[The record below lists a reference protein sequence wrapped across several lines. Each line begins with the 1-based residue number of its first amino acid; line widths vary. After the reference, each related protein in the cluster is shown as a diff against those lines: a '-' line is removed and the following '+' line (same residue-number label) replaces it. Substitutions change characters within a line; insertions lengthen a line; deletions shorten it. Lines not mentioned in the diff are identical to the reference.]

1 MGAVHEATAA
11 AGRPRTL
18 LVRSPTGGTTPTAT
32 DPMSGGL
39 VEPVAGVVVP
49 AAAVTRS
56 VKHVERVGGRRR
68 GVLVGPMTVGTGRGT
83 AVVDVIATARTFPM
97 LWLVLLDV
105 LSDDAPVV
113 HGAAAASGEAGLDVD
128 AALLGREAG
137 VVVVVVAGAGR
148 TVRLLTAGGGRL
160 ARGQV
165 HEVVQGGL
173 VLARGRLHRVRRR
186 VLGGRWREREQMLA
200 DGRGLTAGLHLL
212 ILFAFLGV
220 LGTAEGTAPAAAR
233 GERFRRLV
241 EPGQRAG
248 KVRPAHLGR
257 HMRGHP
263 GGCLN
268 GREEKARV

>member
-1 MGAVHEATAA
+1 
-11 AGRPRTL
+11 
-18 LVRSPTGGTTPTAT
+18 
-32 DPMSGGL
+32 MSGGL
-39 VEPVAGVVVP
+39 VEPVAGVIVP
-49 AAAVTRS
+49 AAAAVTRS

-68 GVLVGPMTVGTGRGT
+68 CRRRVLVGPMTVGTGRGT

-113 HGAAAASGEAGLDVD
+113 HGAAAAAAGEAGLDVD

-148 TVRLLTAGGGRL
+148 TVRLLTAGGGCL
-160 ARGQV
+160 ARRQV

-173 VLARGRLHRVRRR
+173 VLGRGRLHRVRRR
-186 VLGGRWREREQMLA
+186 VLGGRRREREQMLA

-212 ILFAFLGV
+212 VLLAFLGI

-257 HMRGHP
+257 HVRGHP
-263 GGCLN
+263 GGCLK
-268 GREEKARV
+268 RERRESTRLETALIFRGDLRGPVKL